1 MIHRIFVALALIGVC
16 APADAQQ
23 PGSSA
28 AAWPSKPVKI
38 MVGASPGGGTDIIAR
53 MLGEKYQ
60 AAFGQPFIIENR
72 PGAGNTIAA
81 EVTARAPA
89 DGYTILIATNSAQAI
104 APHMM
109 KLAFDPI
116 RDIAAVALIVVV
128 PNIVA
133 VAPTVNATSIRDLVA
148 EINAKPGGFSCGSS
162 GIGSTQHLA
171 CAAFA
176 LATGTT
182 IVHIPYKGSAPALV
196 DLVAGQIQLDF
207 DTTSS
212 AMNFVK
218 SGKVR
223 ALAVMTPRRAAELP
237 DVPTLAESGVPGV
250 EMSTWYGLFVTAGT
264 PRDVQ
269 ARLYAETMK
278 ILAMPD
284 VRKKLEGL
292 GGEPGALTSEQFS
305 AMNKSDFDRFG
316 KLVKDASI
324 KMEQ

>member
-1 MIHRIFVALALIGVC
+1 MMTRGFRIITAALITVF
-16 APADAQQ
+16 ALLSPPAVNAQDY
-23 PGSSA
+23 PTR
-28 AAWPSKPVKI
+28 PVTI
-38 MVGASPGGGTDIIAR
+38 IVPTGPGGGTDIIAR

-60 AAFGQPFIIENR
+60 AAFGQPFIDENR

-89 DGYTILIATNSAQAI
+89 DGYTILVATNSAQAI

-133 VAPTVNATSIRDLVA
+133 VAPTVSATSIRDLVA
-148 EINAKPGGFSCGSS
+148 EIKAKPGGFSCGSS

-171 CAAFA
+171 CEAFA

-212 AMNFVK
+212 AMSFVK
-218 SGKVR
+218 AGKVR
-223 ALAVMTPRRAAELP
+223 ALAVMTPRRSPELP
-237 DVPTLAESGVPGV
+237 DVPTLAESGVTGV

-264 PRDVQ
+264 PREVQ

-292 GGEPGALTSEQFS
+292 GGEPGTLTSEQFS

-316 KLVKDASI
+316 KLVKDANI